1 MKKILL
7 ATTALIGASSMIAGA
22 AIAGDLKVTIGGV
35 ADFQAGIMGDDLD
48 GSQRAQGFRND
59 TEINFTVSGVADN
72 GLEYGAEIDLEADVT
87 ADANS
92 EGTNA
97 SRTYLFLKG
106 GWGNLEM
113 GSNTGAAGTMK
124 VDASNLAAATGGID
138 GDWTYFANSAAGYLS
153 TPDLVVGY
161 GAGNLGDESTDNDN
175 KITYYSP
182 RFSGFQLGV
191 SYIPDLTDRGQT
203 VSRSDVGFSA
213 GDIFQL
219 GLNYTADWNEVH
231 FEAAATGEWGDA
243 DSGAAEDL
251 FAWNAGALVGYAGFS
266 IAASYGDWDDSL
278 SLANSDSDYWTLGGA
293 YDFGPFGAS
302 ITYLD
307 SEFADTNDFDNLA
320 IGVDYKLA
328 PGLTPY
334 AEVSIYDQDA
344 PGNVNDNDGAVFIVG
359 SQLAF

>member
-7 ATTALIGASSMIAGA
+7 ATTALIGASSLYAGVA
-22 AIAGDLKVTIGGV
+22 LASDLKIDLGGV
-35 ADFQAGIMGDDLD
+35 ADFQAGIAGDDLD
-48 GSQRAQGFRND
+48 AAQRSHGFRND

-87 ADANS
+87 GDANN

-106 GWGNLEM
+106 AWGNVEL
-113 GSNTGAAGTMK
+113 GSNSGAAGTLK

-138 GDWTYFANSAAGYLS
+138 GDFTYFANSAAQFIA
-153 TPDLVVGY
+153 TPDLPVAY

-203 VSRSDVGFSA
+203 VTRTDVGASV
-213 GDIFQL
+213 GDIFQA
-219 GLNYTADWNEVH
+219 GVNYTADFNEVH
-231 FEAAATGEWGDA
+231 VEAALTGEFGDSDNTA
-243 DSGAAEDL
+243 VEDL
-251 FAWNAGALVGYAGFS
+251 GAWNLGALIGYAGFS
-266 IAASYGDWDDSL
+266 VAASYGDWDDSL
-278 SLANSDSDYWTLGGA
+278 QVGNGDADYWTLGAA
-293 YDFGPFGAS
+293 YDFGAFGAS

-307 SEFADTNDFDNLA
+307 SEINDVNDFDNLS

-334 AEVSIYDQDA
+334 AEISFYDQDTVGTA
-344 PGNVNDNDGAVFIVG
+344 FDNDGTVFIIG